1 MNFVAWGLL
10 FIQFI
15 FDLSI
20 LLGLLFFDDKTVIKN
35 QNEHRCNK
43 GKRKS
48 TVYLFIAL
56 FNESK
61 GIKKYFGLVFKVP
74 LIRCSVGFSHN
85 RKRETCFWRE

>member
-35 QNEHRCNK
+35 QNEHR
-43 GKRKS
+43 
-48 TVYLFIAL
+48 
-56 FNESK
+56 
-61 GIKKYFGLVFKVP
+61 
-74 LIRCSVGFSHN
+74 
-85 RKRETCFWRE
+85 

>member
-61 GIKKYFGLVFKVP
+61 GIKILW
-74 LIRCSVGFSHN
+74 IGFQSSSHQM
-85 RKRETCFWRE
+85 FSWF